1 MRHNEDFANYERER
15 KKARRLAKEAYV
27 HFRVM
32 YDQLSAM
39 PAKAADAT
47 IVNVDEVEQCL
58 GDLEH
63 VAEYLP
69 LGPMP

>member
-1 MRHNEDFANYERER
+1 MRHPEDFTTYARDRR
-15 KKARRLAKEAYV
+15 KAMRLAKEAYV

-39 PAKAADAT
+39 PDKPDAAEYGHLD
-47 IVNVDEVEQCL
+47 DVEQCL
-58 GDLEH
+58 GDLVS

-69 LGPMP
+69 LGPA